1 MKVRHR
7 FLAAAFCGFLS
18 FGFLAGEVRGQAL
31 GTFFADFDD
40 LAPGAAVFP
49 SPLGEIQTV
58 GGGTAMVRE
67 AGGGFD
73 LEFSGN
79 GGAVWR
85 LPMVGSDA
93 APMDAFTAYWGVQL
107 MGGGRENEGEEFC
120 FAVGPFGGLSG
131 EELVTAAFG
140 SPGVQLPGFR
150 LTVRLA
156 GGGAGGLFVTAD
168 GFAMESGTIAATPA
182 SWVEVP
188 GRRQAFR
195 VAWTRDGTVQVWVDG
210 VLRADVKRFNR
221 GAPLRQ
227 GDRFVFA
234 SRSGRRP
241 QTIRLDQVLIATG
254 VVPASTFWGLS
265 VAPEVPEVVST
276 RGATRAGDRDLRTSW
291 LSSTPLPAGLVSE
304 WTVGPGEPTPT
315 LIGYELTS
323 AIGEAARDPARWV
336 CELGDAAGNW
346 SAAGR
351 EERARWTG
359 RSEGRIQQLPAVT
372 GATRMRVRF
381 HGNEGE
387 EAVQVAELVP
397 LLVRPYAVS
406 EPAAIVPTASTLLGE
421 WPAVGAATLDG
432 MVSAVSSP
440 SEWFFEW
447 GEAPDRVT
455 RRAGGG
461 TIAASEFSSP
471 LRAAVA
477 GSEGLSQI
485 WYRMVVIHGGTTIRG
500 LVRRLE
506 RIPEA
511 VPEVVGLADIDWD
524 SATLCDHD
532 NDGDFDALLSRPMIK
547 LTSREQWAAAQLMR
561 TADGWMAPEDPV
573 PLNSSDHTAA
583 AFADWDGDGDIDL
596 AWWASG
602 PMWQPQLQRMSLL
615 RNDGGA
621 WVEAM
626 TLPVSGVTCLSLGDY
641 DNDGD
646 EDLVVGRTDGIGLFR
661 NDRVRFVEVTGVGLP
676 AHSASQIEWG
686 DYDNDGDLDLVVT
699 PSEWNSWS
707 SGPPLNAVVLR
718 NTGGRFQGIA
728 GDFLGGRN
736 QLYFE
741 DCNGD
746 GRLDVV
752 NGGIVPTIHLNGG
765 AESVFGFPAP
775 IAGLVVW
782 SSIERG
788 PGARAVD
795 WSGDGLPDIPYPATS
810 SFVSGSVVPVATSW
824 NHVGLVTWSGGAW
837 NMGPLTS
844 GPRPVAQTAL
854 DAADWDGDGDADF
867 LVELNKDLAIL
878 RNDNASG
885 NRPPTAPTGLR
896 ARVEGG
902 RVIFEWDAASDVE
915 TPAAG
920 LAYQL
925 RVGTRPGAND
935 VIPSHAANDG
945 RRLLPSVGRRRL
957 ARQFAL
963 ETTVAGPL
971 YWSVQAIDAS
981 LAGSHFAPEQMVTVG
996 ALPPVV
1002 VPPQVVTGDAVPE
1015 GAGGGLVRLRGE
1027 LSPRRLSA
1035 RWRFEWGMS
1044 PAMGNFT
1051 AWETMAAGSEL
1062 QTVEAAVSN
1071 LPEGLELHYR
1081 LIGET
1086 DGGVVAGSV
1095 RRMALPWPV
1104 TVVGQ
1109 ASDSLTKPRWV
1120 DLDGDGR
1127 LDIVALTPSATLRLF
1142 RSTPGGMVAWSS
1154 PALTTTAAALCLMD
1168 ADNDGDIDVVPEV
1181 ASGVQTRWFL
1191 NTGGALTAAAAML
1204 GSGTLAPTAL
1214 TPIDL
1219 DRDGL
1224 VDLTGTEGGLWAYRN
1239 LGGLFVP
1246 DQERAALQVSR
1257 GRAWWVDYDGDGDSD
1272 LSDYNA
1278 PQPVTQFA
1286 YRNDG
1291 GALQPMQLHARLRN
1305 VRHAAWGDWDSDGDP
1320 DLAAAIMEDT
1330 SVPIALRE
1338 PLLIFRNTGGVFAL
1352 TAEPGVREAQSLKW
1366 VDADSDGDLDLAM
1379 TRRDPGAASS
1389 AGLRPALLL
1398 NEAGAF
1404 REVGGFAPEAGA
1416 DVDWGDG
1423 DGDGRMEVL
1432 MSSGGSLMIAGQRS
1446 VNAAN
1451 QPPAAPQAVGAELG
1465 GNGSVTLRWTAPA
1478 DDRTPAGGLTYHV
1491 RIGRVPGG
1499 AEVAGGG
1506 LSGADGRRRLPEP
1519 GAVHVG
1525 TSASFRLGAG
1535 TYYWAVQAV
1544 DHGFAGGAFSP
1555 EGTFTVTNAAP
1566 EVVLAA
1572 GLGNADG
1579 SARLSG
1585 VVARRGQ
1592 AVTCWFEWGT
1602 TPALGSRTANIVHPA
1617 GAGSVQVE
1625 ATLTGRPAAVAHY
1638 FRCVASWSGGTVT
1651 SAIQSFERQWP
1662 TMTAGLPAVPAS
1674 GVSAADYDGD
1684 GLLDLLV
1691 RHEGSGT
1698 NAQLRLYRNL
1708 GSSFVEFPSPG
1719 FANFSFPVA
1728 AWADYDGDQDLD
1740 VVVSGVGTSGGDLAV
1755 AYRNDGTRFVNIGL
1769 PLVQST
1775 GSAQF
1780 GWVGR
1785 SVAWID
1791 HDQDGDM
1798 DLIAP
1803 VSSAQVGL
1811 HENVGGVLTPAGRIL
1826 VVNRGTFLVVAD
1838 DDGDGDMDVLTGGS
1852 GFGSNGVGTNLTL
1865 LRNHGGNFESRE
1877 IGTPFSVVR
1886 SGGWIDVDGDGRVEI
1901 MAAGPGI
1908 GSSEGFAMG
1917 WRRGADDRYYAD
1929 AALTI
1934 ATAAG
1939 GFIMT
1944 DLDNNA
1950 MGDFVLPSPGNATPS
1965 GVNPLGNVVS
1975 FNGSGYVGR
1984 RLELPFSRSG
1994 PALFADW
2001 SGDGLP
2007 DYFASVST
2015 FSGAAVMRRNPGP
2028 ANAAPG
2034 APTGL
2039 LATPLGDGTVRL
2051 SWQAASDDTTPSAA
2065 LTYQIRVGTSAGA
2078 GDVVSANALA
2088 DGRRRLPGAAPWRTT
2103 FAVLRNLPAT
2113 ALHWTVQAVDSS
2125 GRGGPFAASQVFTG
2139 EGRAPELV
2147 SVNNAAIVA
2156 GGVSIGGRFRSVS
2169 PGSWAVE
2176 WRSGD
2181 GPVQISQ
2188 SAALAAGI
2196 AAVDA
2201 SMVVPLPGDVSSG
2214 EFRVVLTNGQG
2225 VTRGV
2230 WLRFARAWAPMPFP
2244 AVPGRFLAL
2253 QFGDADGDGDFDAAF
2268 KYADTSVV
2276 PTVSRLRLLRN
2287 DGSGGFGEIITE
2299 LVVPEDTTLS
2309 WGDADG
2315 DGDLDLLASSDNPNA
2330 SPPRLPLLLR
2340 NDGGAFVPVSA
2351 APRSYGQARLMLAD
2365 ANNDGRLDVTSFVDS
2380 WTDVNRDGILDS
2392 QSGSTVTLVR
2402 PGGAGFDTLTMTPS
2416 GAAVLADF
2424 DLDGDA
2430 DAISSGSVGLVRMTA
2445 LSLNHYGYFF
2455 SNGNSTTGFTLPRL
2469 AAADLDGDGA
2479 PDFVMADS
2487 WGSGSPVRVIA
2498 NRNGRIDEVLAELPT
2513 ISAGSLAC
2521 VDLDGDGRL
2530 DVVAAALPAVAGG
2543 PWTVSAWRNP
2553 LGQPAAPPAA
2563 PTGLVATTEGRY
2575 VRLRWQHD
2583 GRGHTYRVRIGSAPG
2598 LNDIMPAHAGA
2609 DGRRL
2614 LAENGPLS
2622 VAGGLLATLPSS
2634 GRLYWSVQA
2643 IDAGLRGGRFAPEQM
2658 VEVRLRPG
2666 VTTLSVEE
2674 IGRDSSR
2681 MRGRLDT
2688 GGLETRW
2695 YFEWGTTRALGNR
2708 TAVQVQAAAAA
2719 PVELS
2724 MAVAGLPT
2732 GDLIHYRMVA
2742 ENAVGV
2748 AMGAIMIFSN
2758 AWQRMDLP
2766 GLPGNTIRM
2775 SRWADMDGDGDLDLI
2790 IQSSTSTVGTWIT
2803 IHRNEGGV
2811 MAPPPPEWIL
2821 TRFWLNGI
2829 ADIDGDGLPE
2839 LVVADTGFPS
2849 VSRVLRNTGSGFV
2862 VDDRFPLQP
2871 GTTGIRWVEGGDWDG
2886 DGDLDLSVLSINAG
2900 MLLLKRGPA
2909 GFSPGVE
2916 VPGTANAST
2925 LAWHDFD
2932 GDGDRDIF
2940 ASGIIAGTSP
2950 ATYWRRIL
2958 VNEAGVF
2965 TEGLAG
2971 VLPNGP
2977 MSAKATLEFMDL
2989 DGDGDLDC
2997 TAVEPTGSSSFR
3009 MIRRDSSRYVRI
3021 GIWMAEGAGTNLPN
3035 RASGFVD
3042 ADGDGGLD
3050 SMALPNHN
3058 FIRSRGVGYEVGSPL
3073 VGYGGFSE
3081 SSGATGWGHLDG
3093 DGMPDL
3099 CVGMKLALNNSSRAN
3114 LPPDAPSGLKA
3125 EPGSEPG
3132 SVLLTWQ
3139 MPADDRTPR
3148 RGLTYSLRVGTTAG
3162 GKEIAFPPADLVTG
3176 VRRTMDFGEQRV
3188 PRKVM
3193 RSLSPGVYYWSVQA
3207 VDGAGIGGGFARES
3221 AFAVGMELSSMD
3233 QWRLREFASLE
3244 AGGRAAP
3251 GADPDGDGTVNLL
3264 EFALGLDPLV
3274 SGPQPV
3280 RSRVTDGGLVIE
3292 FDRPAAM
3299 AEVVNWVL
3307 EEATDPQATVGW
3319 APSGSS
3325 LTVVDEADGRQTV
3338 RAVVPVVGQR
3348 KFVRLRVRMR

>member
-1 MKVRHR
+1 MI
-7 FLAAAFCGFLS
+7 
-18 FGFLAGEVRGQAL
+18 LAGEVRGQAL

-49 SPLGEIQTV
+49 SRLGEIQTV
-58 GGGTAMVRE
+58 GGGTAMLRE
-67 AGGGFD
+67 AGGGLD

-85 LPMVGSDA
+85 LPMVGPDA
-93 APMDAFTAYWGVQL
+93 APMEAFTAYWGVQL

-168 GFAMESGTIAATPA
+168 GFAMENGTIAATPA

-195 VAWTRDGTVQVWVDG
+195 VAWTRDSTVQVWVDG
-210 VLRADVKRFNR
+210 LLRADVPSRNR
-221 GAPLRQ
+221 GRPVRA

-254 VVPASTFWGLS
+254 VVPASGLGGTTVS
-265 VAPEVPEVVST
+265 AELPEVVGT

-291 LSSTPLPAGLVSE
+291 LSSTPLPARLVSE
-304 WTVGPGEPTPT
+304 WTFASTQPVPT

-323 AIGEAARDPARWV
+323 AVGEAARDPARWL
-336 CELGDAAGNW
+336 CEVRDAAGNW
-346 SAAGR
+346 RAAGR
-351 EERARWTG
+351 EERARWTA
-359 RSEGRIQQLPAVT
+359 RSEGRIQLISAVT
-372 GATRMRVRF
+372 GATGMRVRF

-387 EAVQVAELVP
+387 EAVQVAEMVP
-397 LLVRPYAVS
+397 LLVWRYPVPEA
-406 EPAAIVPTASTLLGE
+406 PANPATATTLLGE
-421 WPAVGAATLDG
+421 WPAVGPATLG
-432 MVSAVSSP
+432 GLVSPVSSP
-440 SEWFFEW
+440 SEWYFEW

-461 TIAASEFSSP
+461 TIAPSEFSSP
-471 LRAAVA
+471 LRAAVV
-477 GSEGLSQI
+477 GSEGLSRI
-485 WYRMVVIHGGTTIRG
+485 WYRIVLIQGGTAIPGR
-500 LVRRLE
+500 VRRLE
-506 RIPEA
+506 RTLEAGPEM
-511 VPEVVGLADIDWD
+511 VGLAEIDWD

-532 NDGDFDALLSRPMIK
+532 NDGDFDALLSRPMI
-547 LTSREQWAAAQLMR
+547 TVSPRYQWAAAQLMR

-602 PMWQPQLQRMSLL
+602 PMQQPDLQRMSLL

-626 TLPVSGVTCLSLGDY
+626 TLPVSRVTCLSWGDY

-646 EDLVVGRTDGIGLFR
+646 EDLVVGRTDGIRLFR
-661 NDRVRFVEVTGVGLP
+661 NDRVRFVEVPGVGLP
-676 AHSASQIEWG
+676 AYSASQIEWG

-699 PSEWNSWS
+699 PSEWDSWS

-718 NTGGRFQGIA
+718 NSGGRFQGIA

-752 NGGIVPTIHLNGG
+752 NGGIVPTIHLNAG
-765 AESVFGFPAP
+765 AEPPFGFPAP

-782 SSIERG
+782 SSFQRG

-810 SFVSGSVVPVATSW
+810 SFVSGTVVPVATSW
-824 NHVGLVTWSGGAW
+824 DHAGLVTWSGGAW
-837 NMGPLTS
+837 NMGPLTF

-854 DAADWDGDGDADF
+854 DATDWDGDGDADF

-935 VIPSHAANDG
+935 VIASHAANDG

-957 ARQFAL
+957 ARRFAL
-963 ETTVAGPL
+963 ETAVAGPL

-981 LAGSHFAPEQMVTVG
+981 LAGSRFSPEQMVAVG
-996 ALPPVV
+996 AL
-1002 VPPQVVTGDAVPE
+1002 PPQVVTGDAVPE
-1015 GAGGGLVRLRGE
+1015 GVGGGLVRLRGE
-1027 LSPRRLSA
+1027 LSPGRLSA

-1086 DGGVVAGSV
+1086 DGGSVAGSV
-1095 RRMALPWPV
+1095 RRMALPWLV
-1104 TVVGQ
+1104 TTVGQ

-1127 LDIVALTPSATLRLF
+1127 LDIVALTSSATLRLF
-1142 RSTPGGMVAWSS
+1142 RSTPGGMVPWSS
-1154 PALTTTAAALCLMD
+1154 PAMTATAAALCFTD
-1168 ADNDGDIDVVPEV
+1168 ADNDGDIDVVPEL
-1181 ASGVQTRWFL
+1181 ASGTQTRWFL
-1191 NTGGALTAAAAML
+1191 NSGGALTAAAATL
-1204 GSGTLAPTAL
+1204 GSGTVAPTAL

-1224 VDLTGTEGGLWAYRN
+1224 VDLTGSEGGLWAYRN

-1257 GRAWWVDYDGDGDSD
+1257 GRAWWVDYDGDGDPD

-1278 PQPVTQFA
+1278 PQPVTQFF

-1291 GALQPMQLHARLRN
+1291 GALQPMQLHPRLSN

-1338 PLLIFRNTGGVFAL
+1338 PLLIFRNTGGALSL
-1352 TAEPGVREAQSLKW
+1352 TAEPGVSEAQSLKW
-1366 VDADSDGDLDLAM
+1366 VDVDADGDLDLAM
-1379 TRRDPGAASS
+1379 SRLDPGAGSS
-1389 AGLRPALLL
+1389 AGFRPAVLL

-1404 REVGGFAPEAGA
+1404 REVSGFAPEAAA

-1423 DGDGRMEVL
+1423 DGDGRVELL
-1432 MSSGGSLMIAGQRS
+1432 MSSGGRILIGGQRS
-1446 VNAAN
+1446 VNATN
-1451 QPPAAPQAVGAELG
+1451 QPPAAPQATGAEVG
-1465 GNGSVTLRWTAPA
+1465 SNGSVTLRWTAPA
-1478 DDRTPAGGLTYHV
+1478 DDRTPSGGLTYHV

-1519 GAVHVG
+1519 GAAYAG
-1525 TSASFRLGAG
+1525 TSASFRLAAG

-1572 GLGNADG
+1572 GTGNGDG
-1579 SARLSG
+1579 SARLSA

-1617 GAGSVQVE
+1617 GAGPVQVE
-1625 ATLTGRPAAVAHY
+1625 ATLTGRPAAVAHF
-1638 FRCVASWSGGTVT
+1638 FRCVATWSGGTVT

-1662 TMTAGLPAVPAS
+1662 TMATGLPAVPAT
-1674 GVSAADYDGD
+1674 GVSAADFNGD
-1684 GLLDLLV
+1684 GSMDILI
-1691 RHEGSGT
+1691 RSSGSGT
-1698 NAQLRLYRNL
+1698 NSQLRLYRNSG
-1708 GSSFVEFPSPG
+1708 GSFSELQNAG
-1719 FANFSFPVA
+1719 FANLYSFVA
-1728 AWADYDGDQDLD
+1728 AWADYDGDADLD
-1740 VVVSGVGTSGGDLAV
+1740 VVLSGTASGSGDLAV

-1775 GSAQF
+1775 STGSF
-1780 GWVGR
+1780 GSVGA

-1803 VSSAQVGL
+1803 VSSTRVGL
-1811 HENVGGVLTPAGRIL
+1811 HENVAGVLMPAGRIL
-1826 VVNRGTFLVVAD
+1826 QVNRGSFLAVAD

-1852 GFGSNGVGTNLTL
+1852 GFGWNATGTNLTL
-1865 LRNHGGNFESRE
+1865 LRNNGGNFEARE
-1877 IGTPFSVVR
+1877 IGTVLAVVH
-1886 SGGWIDVDGDGRVEI
+1886 SGGWIDVDGDGRLEI
-1901 MAAGPGI
+1901 MAAGPLI
-1908 GSSEGFAMG
+1908 GNAGVMSMG
-1917 WRRGADDRYYAD
+1917 WRLGADDRYRPD
-1929 AALTI
+1929 PSLTPP
-1934 ATAAG
+1934 TAAG
-1939 GFIMT
+1939 SFILA

-1950 MGDFVLPSPGNATPS
+1950 LGDLVLPLPGSATPS
-1965 GVNPLGNVVS
+1965 AVNPFGNVVS
-1975 FNGSGYVGR
+1975 FNGSGYAGR
-1984 RLELPFSRSG
+1984 RLELPFAG
-1994 PALFADW
+1994 FGYGTAHFADW

-2007 DYFASVST
+2007 DYFVST
-2015 FSGAAVMRRNPGP
+2015 SSFSGAAVMRRNPGP

-2034 APTGL
+2034 APAGL
-2039 LATPLGDGTVRL
+2039 VATPLGDGSVRF
-2051 SWQAASDDTTPSAA
+2051 SWQPASDDTTPSAA

-2078 GDVVSANALA
+2078 GNVVSANALA

-2139 EGRAPELV
+2139 EGRAPELLT
-2147 SVNNAAIVA
+2147 VNNATVAA
-2156 GGVSIGGRFRSVS
+2156 GGVSIGGRFRSWGS

-2181 GPVQISQ
+2181 GPVQTSQ
-2188 SAALAAGI
+2188 SAALAAG
-2196 AAVDA
+2196 AAPQDV
-2201 SMVVPLPGDVSSG
+2201 SMVVPLPGGVRSG
-2214 EFRVVLTNGQG
+2214 EFRVVVTNGQG

-2230 WLRFARAWAPMPFP
+2230 WLRFARAWDPMPFP
-2244 AVPGRFLAL
+2244 AVPGTFLAL
-2253 QFGDADGDGDFDAAF
+2253 QFGDADGDGDFDAAI
-2268 KYADTSVV
+2268 KYSDTSIA
-2276 PTVSRLRLLRN
+2276 PAVSRVRLLRN

-2299 LVVPEDTTLS
+2299 LVVPADNTLS

-2315 DGDLDLLASSDNPNA
+2315 DGDLDLLAGSDYPNA

-2340 NDGGAFVPVSA
+2340 NDGGGFVPVSVS
-2351 APRSYGQARLMLAD
+2351 PRANSQPRLMLAD
-2365 ANNDGRLDVTSFVDS
+2365 ANSDGRLDVTSFVDS
-2380 WTDVNRDGILDS
+2380 WTDVNRDGVLDS
-2392 QSGSTVTLVR
+2392 QNGSSVTLMRGDGLEIGR
-2402 PGGAGFDTLTMTPS
+2402 PSMSPTGS
-2416 GAAVLADF
+2416 AVLADF

-2430 DAISSGSVGLVRMTA
+2430 DAISSGSLGVVRTAA
-2445 LSLNHYGYFF
+2445 LSLNHAGYFF
-2455 SNGNSTTGFTLPRL
+2455 SSGISTPGVASARL
-2469 AAADLDGDGA
+2469 AAGDLDGDGA

-2487 WGSGSPVRVIA
+2487 FGGGSAVRVIA
-2498 NRNGRIDEVLAELPT
+2498 NRNGRIDEVLAELPV
-2513 ISAGSLAC
+2513 IVAGSLAC

-2563 PTGLVATTEGRY
+2563 PTGLVATGEGRRT
-2575 VRLRWQHD
+2575 RLRWQHD
-2583 GRGHTYRVRIGSAPG
+2583 GRGHTYRLRIGTAPG
-2598 LNDIMPAHAGA
+2598 LNDVMSAHAGA

-2614 LAENGPLS
+2614 IAESGPLS
-2622 VAGGLLATLPSS
+2622 VAGGFLVALPSS
-2634 GRLYWSVQA
+2634 GRFYWTVQA
-2643 IDAGLRGGRFAPEQM
+2643 IDAALRGGRFAPEQT
-2658 VEVRLRPG
+2658 VDVGLSPV
-2666 VTTLSVEE
+2666 VTTLSVGE

-2742 ENAVGV
+2742 ENAVGF
-2748 AMGAIMIFSN
+2748 AMGAIMTFSN

-2803 IHRNEGGV
+2803 INRNEGGV

-2821 TRFWLNGI
+2821 TGFWLWGI
-2829 ADIDGDGLPE
+2829 VDVDGDGLPD
-2839 LVVADTGFPS
+2839 LVVGDTRFPYT
-2849 VSRVLRNTGSGFV
+2849 SRVLRNTGSGFV
-2862 VDDRFPLQP
+2862 GDDRFPLQP
-2871 GTTGIRWVEGGDWDG
+2871 GTTGIWMVEGGDWDG
-2886 DGDLDLSVLSINAG
+2886 DGDLDLSVLSSNAG
-2900 MLLLKRGPA
+2900 MRLLIRGPA

-2916 VPGTANAST
+2916 VPGTASAST

-2965 TEGLAG
+2965 TEGLQG
-2971 VLPNGP
+2971 LLPSGP
-2977 MSAKATLEFMDL
+2977 ISATATLEFMDF
-2989 DGDGDLDC
+2989 DGDGDVDC

-3021 GIWMAEGAGTNLPN
+3021 GIWMAEGAGANLPS

-3050 SMALPNHN
+3050 SMELPDHN

-3099 CVGMKLALNNSSRAN
+3099 CVGLKLALNNSSRAN
-3114 LPPDAPSGLKA
+3114 LRPDAPSGLKA

-3132 SVLLTWQ
+3132 SVLLTWRI
-3139 MPADDRTPR
+3139 PADDRTPR

-3221 AFAVGMELSSMD
+3221 AFAVGMELSPMD
-3233 QWRLREFASLE
+3233 EWRLRQFASLE

-3264 EFALGLDPLV
+3264 EYALGLDPLV
-3274 SGPQPV
+3274 SGPPPV

-3307 EEATDPQATVGW
+3307 EEATDPQAMVGW
-3319 APSGSS
+3319 TPSDSA
-3325 LTVVDEADGRQTV
+3325 LEVVGEADGRQTV